1 MFQIGNER
9 VALVTDTSCDLS
21 DEQLSQYDIRTVA
34 LRVATSQGEFRDRLE
49 ITQEQLY
56 DLLQREVPKT
66 SLPLPEDVSNLYRTL
81 HDEGATSILHLS
93 ISGSLSGTFNMVSL
107 LAEDFE
113 DMKIHVFD
121 SKTLSCGLGL
131 LVLEAAE
138 SLQNGM
144 SVEDTIA
151 LLEKRRE
158 HQLGAFVIRTLEFL
172 RKGGRIGRVEGAIG
186 SLLQIKPVIYVNDE
200 GVYNTLCKARGFS
213 NALTAMVDEIIR
225 RCNILGCKMIV
236 VVPSKDMKERGLTPT
251 RKEIREDAVAVL
263 KEMVKKCEPH
273 GIRLSL
279 EFCGEPSMTIN
290 RFEDAYAI
298 VEEVNSPLVGVT
310 LDQYHFY
317 AMGSGWDT
325 LEKADGKKI
334 FVWHLN
340 GTEDMPCGAY
350 YNNDEKRLWPG
361 AEGDCLPHARY
372 ADTLRK
378 IGFDGDCCT
387 IEIFR
392 PAYYE
397 MSQEENVKKSAEV
410 TRAHVAKYAQF

>member
-1 MFQIGNER
+1 MKLGFNEANDRFCANHSVMMDLELCEKYGFDCIDIQSECLNRDLEAGKITLEEMGAWFQSLHLKMLSYN
-9 VALVTDTSCDLS
+9 ALCFFNMK
-21 DEQLSQYDIRTVA
+21 Q
-34 LRVATSQGEFRDRLE
+34 
-49 ITQEQLY
+49 TQEEK
-56 DLLQREVPKT
+56 DAV
-66 SLPLPEDVSNLYRTL
+66 
-81 HDEGATSILHLS
+81 
-93 ISGSLSGTFNMVSL
+93 M
-107 LAEDFE
+107 AE
-113 DMKIHVFD
+113 
-121 SKTLSCGLGL
+121 L
-131 LVLEAAE
+131 
-138 SLQNGM
+138 
-144 SVEDTIA
+144 
-151 LLEKRRE
+151 
-158 HQLGAFVIRTLEFL
+158 
-172 RKGGRIGRVEGAIG
+172 
-186 SLLQIKPVIYVNDE
+186 
-200 GVYNTLCKARGFS
+200 
-213 NALTAMVDEIIR
+213 DEIIR

-334 FVWHLN
+334 FVW
-340 GTEDMPCGAY
+340 
-350 YNNDEKRLWPG
+350 PG
-361 AEGDCLPHARY
+361 AEGDCLTHARY
-372 ADTLRK
+372 ADTLKK